1 MEDLCLSYIQAI
13 LTLIHCRHSEMKF
26 RIDRN
31 GAQFTVLKYNA

>member
-1 MEDLCLSYIQAI
+1 
-13 LTLIHCRHSEMKF
+13 MKF